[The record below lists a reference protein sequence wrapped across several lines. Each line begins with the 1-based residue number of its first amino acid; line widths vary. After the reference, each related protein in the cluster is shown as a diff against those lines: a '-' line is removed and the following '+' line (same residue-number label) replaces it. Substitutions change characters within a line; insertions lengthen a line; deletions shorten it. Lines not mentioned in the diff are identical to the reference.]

1 MGWMKGNC
9 FWRDVFQYA
18 PLTERALGMKT
29 YVIVVLQGDGI
40 GPEIIDAALQVLAA
54 VERREQRF
62 HLDLQFHEAGARYYQ
77 KTGVNMSPETFV
89 ACEKADAI
97 LKGPTGLPDVR
108 NPDGTEAG
116 ILGGVLRKGL
126 NLYANIRPI
135 RLFPEVSSAL
145 AGKRAGDIDYVIVR
159 ENTEG
164 AYFSRGAG
172 EVTPEGARDVIYI
185 TRAGT
190 ERIVRHAFALARK
203 RSGAPLD
210 NVKRVTC
217 IDKSNV
223 LRSFALFRQVFLDI
237 GAQYPD
243 IEKDCLYADAAAQA
257 LVLWP
262 ERFSVIVCENFLGD
276 IFSDLGA
283 ATAGG
288 LGFCGAAN
296 IGDKHAM
303 FETTHGSSPALAG
316 QNIANPISAI
326 LASAMM
332 LEWLGEF
339 SAKDRVTEA
348 VEIVCRDKKVWID
361 NDGCPIEGT
370 RAVAEEVCR
379 VIKEG

>member
-1 MGWMKGNC
+1 
-9 FWRDVFQYA
+9 
-18 PLTERALGMKT
+18 MKT

-62 HLDLQFHEAGARYYQ
+62 HLDLQFHEAGAGYYQ
-77 KTGVNMSPETFV
+77 KTGVNMSPETFA

-97 LKGPTGLPDVR
+97 LKGPVGLPDVR

-126 NLYANIRPI
+126 DLYANIRPI

-172 EVTPEGARDVIYI
+172 EATPEGVRDIISI

-190 ERIVRHAFALARK
+190 ERIVRHAFSLARK

-223 LRSFALFRQVFLDI
+223 LRSFALFRQVFLEI

-243 IEKDCLYADAAAQA
+243 IVKECLYADAAAQA

-262 ERFSVIVCENFLGD
+262 ERFSVLVCENFLGD

-283 ATAGG
+283 ATTGG

-296 IGDKHAM
+296 IGDRHAM
-303 FETTHGSSPALAG
+303 FETTHGSAPALAG
-316 QNIANPISAI
+316 QNKANPISAI
-326 LASAMM
+326 LASALM
-332 LEWLGEF
+332 LEWLGEV

-348 VEIVCRDKKVWID
+348 VEIMCKDKKVWID
-361 NDGCPIEGT
+361 SDGCPVEGT
-370 RAVAEEVCR
+370 RAVTEEVCR
-379 VIKEG
+379 VIEEG